1 MGYGDA
7 GASYVRKALKAFIAQ
22 SGSPRDD
29 IDTHNFTL
37 RQRGRMLYMAA
48 PIATAAIRTTC
59 TNVVGVG
66 LAMKSRIDR
75 EALGLS
81 PEQAKAW
88 QRQTEA
94 EWKLWAGKSSAVTP
108 SACAILTRCKS
119 WRSCPH

>member
-59 TNVVGVG
+59 TNV
-66 LAMKSRIDR
+66 
-75 EALGLS
+75 
-81 PEQAKAW
+81 
-88 QRQTEA
+88 
-94 EWKLWAGKSSAVTP
+94 AVSYTH
-108 SACAILTRCKS
+108 LTL
-119 WRSCPH
+119 PTIA

>member
-59 TNVVGVG
+59 TT
-66 LAMKSRIDR
+66 SW
-75 EALGLS
+75 
-81 PEQAKAW
+81 AW
-88 QRQTEA
+88 A
-94 EWKLWAGKSSAVTP
+94 WP
-108 SACAILTRCKS
+108 
-119 WRSCPH
+119 